1 MERARGAVKRLAL
14 ESLGWTLVV
23 VGIAALVLPGP
34 GLLLLFAGMAVLS
47 QQYEWAE
54 RRLEP
59 IKRQA
64 LKAAADGVRT
74 VPRIA
79 ASALGALTVAGV
91 GVLWGVSPPVPS
103 WWPLEDRLWLPGG
116 WGFGASLIVS
126 SIIALAL
133 LAYAVKRFYGVDEA
147 DADREI
153 DAGTP
158 HAEQRRV

>member
-1 MERARGAVKRLAL
+1 MERARGAVKRLVL

-47 QQYEWAE
+47 QQYDWAE

-59 IKRQA
+59 VKRQA

-74 VPRIA
+74 VPRIVV
-79 ASALGALTVAGV
+79 SALGALFVAGV
-91 GVLWGVSPPVPS
+91 GVVWGLSPAVPS
-103 WWPLEDRLWLPGG
+103 WWPLDDGLWLPGG

-126 SIIALAL
+126 SVIALGL
-133 LAYAVKRFYGVDEA
+133 LAYAVKRFHGMTEEA
-147 DADREI
+147 ADREI
-153 DAGTP
+153 EASTP
-158 HAEQRRV
+158 RA